1 VIIGVGNPDRGD
13 DAAGRLAARR
23 LRSLGLDA
31 VVEHSGEGTALL
43 EAWSGAGRVI
53 LIDAVVTGAPPGTI
67 TVWEARKAPLQR
79 TSFRGST
86 HAFGVA
92 EAVEL
97 ARALDRLPASLT
109 IYGIE
114 AQQFQPG
121 AGLSPAVSDA
131 VGQLAERIAQE
142 VARCTNP
149 A

>member
-1 VIIGVGNPDRGD
+1 MIIGVGNPDRGD

-23 LRSLGLDA
+23 LSSLGLDA
-31 VVEHSGEGTALL
+31 VEHSGEGTALL

-67 TVWEARKAPLQR
+67 TVWDARNVPLPRQA
-79 TSFRGST
+79 FRGST

-97 ARALDRLPASLT
+97 GRALDRLPASLT

-121 AGLSPAVSDA
+121 AGLSPVVSEAVA
-131 VGQLAERIAQE
+131 QLAERIAEE

>member
-1 VIIGVGNPDRGD
+1 MIIGVGNSDRGD
-13 DAAGRLAARR
+13 DAAGWLAARR

-31 VVEHSGEGTALL
+31 REHSGEGVALL
-43 EAWSGAGRVI
+43 EAWTGAGRVI

-67 TVWEARKAPLQR
+67 TVWDARNAPLQR
-79 TSFRGST
+79 EAFRCST

-92 EAVEL
+92 EGVEL
-97 ARALDRLPASLT
+97 ARTLDRLPASLT

-121 AGLSPAVSDA
+121 AELSPAVSGA
-131 VGQLAERIAQE
+131 IEKLVERIARE